1 MNFQNDD
8 EKDLLELQLIESFR
22 KLKIVNVPKFSP
34 TKPLKAL
41 PTKDNMVNPIVENSN
56 IFDKDGNIESD
67 FYLHGLQPNKSPKG
81 ILDKIF
87 QIATFPRENKE
98 FDDER
103 LNNEDEN
110 EEEDFCIYGDS
121 SESDNEN
128 RHDDYDVDD
137 FNDDD
142 DDDYDDQKIDDD
154 NDDKNFKDIC
164 GVIADDSDENND
176 ANDEFNDVEKS
187 NYDDEVTEESNSDPR
202 QSEIRYDLNSYWF
215 KLSNSY

>member
-8 EKDLLELQLIESFR
+8 EKDILELQLIESFR

-41 PTKDNMVNPIVENSN
+41 PAKDNMVKPKLENSK

-103 LNNEDEN
+103 LNNEDDN

-128 RHDDYDVDD
+128 HNDDYDVDD

-142 DDDYDDQKIDDD
+142 DPKPDDD
-154 NDDKNFKDIC
+154 DENFKDIC
-164 GVIADDSDENND
+164 GVIAEDSDEND
-176 ANDEFNDVEKS
+176 DGNDEFNDVEKS
-187 NYDDEVTEESNSDPR
+187 NSDDEVADKSHSDPH
-202 QSEIRYDLNSYWF
+202 QSEISYDQNSYWF